1 MIDMQIHIGGLS
13 KRLALV
19 LALIML
25 PWMVFGQQGSLSVRG
40 RVLDES
46 KQPLPSA
53 NVVVRTTDGKLLG
66 GVAADTKG
74 NFSINNLPQGTHRL
88 EVSFVG
94 YTSHTQSI
102 KLTSGQS
109 PLSLGI
115 ITLKE
120 DGKLFDDLV
129 VSAKATEVVVRGDTL
144 EYNAESFKAPEG
156 SALEELIKRLPGA
169 EISESGEITING
181 KSITGITVDGKRF
194 FESDPKVAVKNLP
207 AELVEKVQVLDR
219 QSDAARMTGFADGE
233 EETILNLTIKPGRK
247 QGLFGTAYL
256 GGGTKDRYEA
266 NAIVNRFTDGKQWS
280 ILAGANNTNNAG
292 FSDIAADVSSSGL
305 GSQMGGGGGGRFG
318 GMSAAN
324 SGITTS
330 KILGGNLALTISS
343 TSEVGGNAFL
353 GRSDKEQWT
362 KSDILHLI
370 STGNTRETGEI
381 TELNTKHNY
390 GSNLRLEWKPDSLT
404 EIIFAPS
411 LSYGVG
417 EGIYSSDGQ
426 TVLDAT
432 QSLITRSKLQQT
444 SESKDYT
451 GRLAL
456 EASRRLNGAGR
467 TLALSFFGNLRGSD
481 ASGIYRSDIYT
492 ASTDQSNTI
501 DQRQENDSRSRSFRA
516 RLNYVEPL
524 GKGYAL
530 QLTYQLRGEF
540 SNQDRTSFAA
550 DASGAYTIEDATYNY
565 DFRSTYLAHRAGV
578 ALKKATKTSDL
589 TIGVNVDPSRLESHT
604 ESGGQVR
611 DIVQSVVNYSPTL
624 RYTYRPSRA
633 FNFRLDYRG
642 QSFQP
647 SVNQLAPIQDVT
659 NPLRVVEGNANLKPG
674 YRHNLFGNLSL
685 FSSAKQ
691 SSLNLFFFG
700 RVVQNEIVASS
711 VFDTQTGVSTTTY
724 ENVNGSW
731 TVGMGGFFNTPLP
744 GKRFGVRIG
753 THNNLS
759 DQIGFSQ
766 GQKNTTRTLS
776 LNESLT
782 LTYRHGWL
790 DTSLGGSWRLSRSTN
805 SLEGIEGL
813 TTRTYGVNWDTNVTL
828 PFNFSFDSQLQYR
841 KTNGYAEGFNEEQVL
856 LNLGLG
862 YSFLK
867 NKAALL
873 RLKVYDVLGK
883 QRSVFQSV
891 SAVSVTNQEFN
902 TLGQYAML
910 QFIYRFNSFSG
921 NASRSDMR
929 SGGNMMRGG
938 GGGHPGMF

>member
-1 MIDMQIHIGGLS
+1 MHIHISELS
-13 KRLALV
+13 NRLAL
-19 LALIML
+19 ALIL
-25 PWMVFGQQGSLSVRG
+25 ILTPWILFGQESSISIRG
-40 RVLDES
+40 RILDED

-66 GVAADTKG
+66 GSAADTKG
-74 NFSINNLPQGTHRL
+74 NFSIHNLPQGSHLL

-94 YTSHTQSI
+94 YTPHKQSI
-102 KLTSGQS
+102 KLSRGQS
-109 PLSLGI
+109 PLRLGV

-120 DGKLFDDLV
+120 DGKLLGDLV

-144 EYNAESFKAPEG
+144 EYNADSFKAPEG

-169 EISESGEITING
+169 EIDESGQITING
-181 KSITGITVDGKRF
+181 KSISGITVDGKRF
-194 FESDPKVAVKNLP
+194 FESDPKVAIKNLP
-207 AELVEKVQVLDR
+207 AELIEKVQVLDR

-233 EETILNLTIKPGRK
+233 EETILNLTVKPGRK

-256 GGGTKDRYEA
+256 GGGTEGRYEG

-305 GSQMGGGGGGRFG
+305 GSQMGGGARRFG
-318 GMSAAN
+318 PAGAMGGN

-343 TSEVGGNAFL
+343 SSEIGGNAFL

-362 KSDILHLI
+362 KSETLHLI
-370 STGNTRETGEI
+370 STGNTLENGET

-390 GSNLRLEWKPDSLT
+390 GTNLRLEWKPDKRT
-404 EIIFAPS
+404 EIIIAPS

-417 EGIYSSDGQ
+417 EGTYMSQGQ
-426 TVLDAT
+426 TTLEST
-432 QSLITRSKLQQT
+432 QALITRSTLQQT
-444 SESKDYT
+444 SESKDYN
-451 GRLAL
+451 GRLAV
-456 EASRRLNGAGR
+456 EASRRLSEAGR
-467 TLALSFFGNLRGSD
+467 TLALSFFGTLRGGETT
-481 ASGIYRSDIYT
+481 GIYQSDIYT
-492 ASTDQSNTI
+492 ASTDQSRII
-501 DQRQENDSRSRSFRA
+501 DQRQENDSHSRSFRA

-540 SNQDRTSFAA
+540 SDQDRTSFAA
-550 DASGAYTIEDATYNY
+550 DASGAYTIQDATYSY
-565 DFRSTYLAHRAGV
+565 DFSSTYLAHRAGV
-578 ALKKATKTSDL
+578 ALKKATKASDL
-589 TIGVNVDPSRLESHT
+589 TLGVNIDPSRLESHT
-604 ESGGQVR
+604 KSGGQER
-611 DIVQSVVNYSPTL
+611 DIVQSVINYSPTL

-633 FNFRLDYRG
+633 FTLRVDYRG

-659 NPLRVVEGNANLKPG
+659 NPLRVVVGNANLRPG

-700 RVVQNEIVASS
+700 RVVQNEIVASN
-711 VFDTQTGVSTTTY
+711 VFDTTTGVSTTTY
-724 ENVNGSW
+724 DNVNGSW
-731 TVGMGGFFNTPLP
+731 GAGFGGFFNTPLP

-753 THNNLS
+753 THNNLFN
-759 DQIGFSQ
+759 QIGFSQ
-766 GQKNTTRTLS
+766 GEKNRTRTLS

-805 SLEGIEGL
+805 SLEGIGGQ
-813 TTRTYGVNWDTNVTL
+813 TTRTYGVNWDTNITL
-828 PFNFSFDSQLQYR
+828 PLNLAFDSQLQYR
-841 KTNGYAEGFNEEQVL
+841 KTSGYATGFNEEQVM

-867 NKAALL
+867 NKSALL

-883 QRSVFQSV
+883 QRSVFQNI
-891 SAVSVTNQEFN
+891 SAVAVTSQEVN

-921 NASRSDMR
+921 NASRNDMR
-929 SGGNMMRGG
+929 GSGDMRMRGSG
-938 GGGHPGMF
+938 RPPGMF